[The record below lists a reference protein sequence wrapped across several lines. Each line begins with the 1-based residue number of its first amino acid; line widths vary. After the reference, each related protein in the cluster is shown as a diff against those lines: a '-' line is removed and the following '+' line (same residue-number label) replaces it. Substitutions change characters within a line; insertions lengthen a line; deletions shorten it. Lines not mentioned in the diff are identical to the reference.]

1 MTLKTMKRY
10 VYICFCMATLL
21 LALAS
26 CASKKAAVGEGAT
39 SHHATGTEQ
48 YAKEHFA
55 AKVFDNQV
63 YTQNI
68 VGNMSFNLKMGS
80 KDITVPG
87 SVHMRKD
94 KVIRLQL
101 FIPLLGTEIG

>member
-68 VGNMSFNLKMGS
+68 VGNMSFNLT
-80 KDITVPG
+80 TVVATHASHVYFG
-87 SVHMRKD
+87 KQTV
-94 KVIRLQL
+94 
-101 FIPLLGTEIG
+101 FIPTPKRHL